1 MHGYICPECGA
12 YLDPGER
19 CDCIEEM
26 EKESRRRAERQRE
39 NERLFVREEDG
50 QLRIAV

>member
-1 MHGYICPECGA
+1 MSVLKNDREVFRPE
-12 YLDPGER
+12 LEFSKEEL
-19 CDCIEEM
+19 EEM

-39 NERLFVREEDG
+39 NERFFVREEDG